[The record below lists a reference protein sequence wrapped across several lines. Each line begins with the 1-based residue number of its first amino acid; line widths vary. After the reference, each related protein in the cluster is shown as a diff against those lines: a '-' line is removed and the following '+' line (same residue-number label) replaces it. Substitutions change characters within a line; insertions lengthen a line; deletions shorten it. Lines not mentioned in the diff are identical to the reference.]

1 MVSKSID
8 EINSDNYITLEKEVI
23 TIIEKGPRFGYKCNK
38 IPSNALNNFISND
51 AKIITKQIG
60 WYIKSIGCC
69 HLFKKDTTYKIF
81 IDNYG
86 NIYSFTYKGSYSK
99 YVSSNW
105 KCWCNHK
112 YEKKLSKTI
121 IDIINLIIENVCFTQ
136 TINDTN
142 HFESI
147 IQGIVKIKI
156 NKQLEK
162 NNNKNIDYNFICSI
176 THEIMT
182 DPVITSDGHTY
193 ERSAI
198 EKWLNYNNHS
208 PMTREIITKDS
219 IVPNI
224 ALRDIISKH
233 LKKN

>member
-1 MVSKSID
+1 MVSKSVD
-8 EINSDNYITLEKEVI
+8 EINSTNYNILEKEVI
-23 TIIEKGPRFGYKCNK
+23 DIIEKGTRFGRKYNT
-38 IPSNALNNFISND
+38 IPSNALNNYFSND
-51 AKIITKQIG
+51 AKIITKQIC
-60 WYIKSIGCC
+60 WYIKPIGCC
-69 HLFKKDTTYKIF
+69 HLFKKDTMYKIF

-86 NIYSFTYKGSYSK
+86 NIYNFNYKGSYSK

-136 TINDTN
+136 IINDGN

-147 IQGIVKIKI
+147 IQGIVKI
-156 NKQLEK
+156 NEQLEK
-162 NNNKNIDYNFICSI
+162 NNNENIDYNFICSI

-198 EKWLNYNNHS
+198 EKWLNNNEQS
-208 PMTREIITKDS
+208 PMTREIITRNS
-219 IVPNI
+219 LVPNI
-224 ALRDIISKH
+224 ALRNIIKQS
-233 LKKN
+233 KKN

>member
-1 MVSKSID
+1 MVSKSVN

-23 TIIEKGPRFGYKCNK
+23 NIIEKGPRFGYKCNT

-51 AKIITKQIG
+51 AKIITKQIC
-60 WYIKSIGCC
+60 WYIKPMGCC

-99 YVSSNW
+99 YISSNW
-105 KCWCNHK
+105 QYWCNYK
-112 YEKKLSKTI
+112 YEKKLPKTL

-142 HFESI
+142 HFQSI

-233 LKKN
+233 FKKK

>member
-1 MVSKSID
+1 MVSKSVN
-8 EINSDNYITLEKEVI
+8 EINSDNYITLKKEVI
-23 TIIEKGPRFGYKCNK
+23 NIIEKGPRFGYKCNK

-51 AKIITKQIG
+51 AKIITKQIC
-60 WYIKSIGCC
+60 WYIKPMGCC
-69 HLFKKDTTYKIF
+69 HLFKKDTMYKIF

-86 NIYSFTYKGSYSK
+86 NIYSFTYKGLYSK
-99 YVSSNW
+99 YISSNW

-142 HFESI
+142 HFQSI

-162 NNNKNIDYNFICSI
+162 NNNQNIDYNFICSI

-193 ERSAI
+193 EKSAI

>member
-1 MVSKSID
+1 MVSKSVN

-23 TIIEKGPRFGYKCNK
+23 NIIEKGPRFGYKCNT

-51 AKIITKQIG
+51 AKIITKQIC
-60 WYIKSIGCC
+60 WYIKPMGCC

-99 YVSSNW
+99 YIYSNW
-105 KCWCNHK
+105 QCWCNHK

-121 IDIINLIIENVCFTQ
+121 IDIINLIIENGCFTQ
-136 TINDTN
+136 IINDTN
-142 HFESI
+142 HFQSI

-162 NNNKNIDYNFICSI
+162 NNNQNIDYNFICSI

-198 EKWLNYNNHS
+198 EKWLNYNKHS

-224 ALRDIISKH
+224 ALRDIINKH

>member
-1 MVSKSID
+1 MISKSVN

-23 TIIEKGPRFGYKCNK
+23 NIIEKGPRFGYKCNT

-51 AKIITKQIG
+51 AKIITKQIC
-60 WYIKSIGCC
+60 WYIKPMGCC

-99 YVSSNW
+99 YISSNW
-105 KCWCNHK
+105 QCWCNYK

-121 IDIINLIIENVCFTQ
+121 IDIINLIIENGFFTQ
-136 TINDTN
+136 IINDGN

-162 NNNKNIDYNFICSI
+162 NNNQNIDYNFICSI
-176 THEIMT
+176 THEIMI

-198 EKWLNYNNHS
+198 EKWLNYNNYS

>member
-1 MVSKSID
+1 M
-8 EINSDNYITLEKEVI
+8 Y
-23 TIIEKGPRFGYKCNK
+23 
-38 IPSNALNNFISND
+38 
-51 AKIITKQIG
+51 
-60 WYIKSIGCC
+60 
-69 HLFKKDTTYKIF
+69 H
-81 IDNYG
+81 YG

-99 YVSSNW
+99 YISSNW

-136 TINDTN
+136 IINDGN

-208 PMTREIITKDS
+208 PLTREIITRDS
-219 IVPNI
+219 LVPNI

>member
-8 EINSDNYITLEKEVI
+8 EINSDNYITLKKEVI
-23 TIIEKGPRFGYKCNK
+23 NIIEKGPRFGYKCNT

-51 AKIITKQIG
+51 AKIINKEIG
-60 WYIKSIGCC
+60 WYIKPMGCC

-99 YVSSNW
+99 YISSNW
-105 KCWCNHK
+105 QCWCNHK
-112 YEKKLSKTI
+112 YERKLSKTI

-142 HFESI
+142 HFQSI

-162 NNNKNIDYNFICSI
+162 NNNQNIDYNFICSI

-224 ALRDIISKH
+224 ALRDIINKH

>member
-1 MVSKSID
+1 MVSKSVN
-8 EINSDNYITLEKEVI
+8 EINSHNYITLEKEVI
-23 TIIEKGPRFGYKCNK
+23 NIIEKGPRFGYKCNT

-51 AKIITKQIG
+51 AKIITKQIC
-60 WYIKSIGCC
+60 WYIKPMGCC

-99 YVSSNW
+99 YISSNW

-142 HFESI
+142 HFQSI

-162 NNNKNIDYNFICSI
+162 NNNQNIDYNFICSI

-198 EKWLNYNNHS
+198 EKWLNYNNQS

>member
-8 EINSDNYITLEKEVI
+8 EINSDNYITLKKEVI
-23 TIIEKGPRFGYKCNK
+23 TIIEKGPRFGYKCNT

-51 AKIITKQIG
+51 AKIINKHIC
-60 WYIKSIGCC
+60 WYIKPMGCC

-99 YVSSNW
+99 YISSNW
-105 KCWCNHK
+105 QCWCNHK

-121 IDIINLIIENVCFTQ
+121 IDIINLIIENGCFTQ
-136 TINDTN
+136 IINDGN

-162 NNNKNIDYNFICSI
+162 NNNQNIDYNFICSI
-176 THEIMT
+176 THEIMI

-208 PMTREIITKDS
+208 PMTREIITRDS

-224 ALRDIISKH
+224 ALRDIISKNF
-233 LKKN
+233 KKN

>member
-1 MVSKSID
+1 MISKSVN
-8 EINSDNYITLEKEVI
+8 EINLDNYITLEKEVI
-23 TIIEKGPRFGYKCNK
+23 NIIEKGPRFGYKCNT

-51 AKIITKQIG
+51 AKIITKQIC
-60 WYIKSIGCC
+60 WYIKPMGCC

-99 YVSSNW
+99 YISSNW

-142 HFESI
+142 HFQSI

-162 NNNKNIDYNFICSI
+162 NNNQNIDYNFICSI
-176 THEIMT
+176 THEIMI

>member
-1 MVSKSID
+1 MASKSIN
-8 EINSDNYITLEKEVI
+8 EINLNNYITLEKE
-23 TIIEKGPRFGYKCNK
+23 IINIIKKGPRFGYKCNT
-38 IPSNALNNFISND
+38 IPSNALKYFND
-51 AKIITKQIG
+51 VKIIIKHIC
-60 WYIKSIGCC
+60 WYIKPIGCC
-69 HLFKKDTTYKIF
+69 HLFKKDKMYKIF

-105 KCWCNHK
+105 QCWCNHK

-121 IDIINLIIENVCFTQ
+121 IDIINLIIENGFFTQ
-136 TINDTN
+136 IINDGN

-156 NKQLEK
+156 NKQLEE

-176 THEIMT
+176 THEIMI

-208 PMTREIITKDS
+208 PMTREIITRDS

>member
-51 AKIITKQIG
+51 AKIITKQIC
-60 WYIKSIGCC
+60 WYIKPMGCC

>member
-8 EINSDNYITLEKEVI
+8 EINSDNYITLKKEVI
-23 TIIEKGPRFGYKCNK
+23 TIIEKGPRFGYKCNT

-51 AKIITKQIG
+51 AKIINKQIG
-60 WYIKSIGCC
+60 WYIKPMGCC

-99 YVSSNW
+99 YISSNW
-105 KCWCNHK
+105 QCWYNHK
-112 YEKKLSKTI
+112 YEKKLSKTL

-142 HFESI
+142 HFQSI

-198 EKWLNYNNHS
+198 EKWLNYNIHS

-224 ALRDIISKH
+224 ALRDIINKH

>member
-1 MVSKSID
+1 MVSKSVT
-8 EINSDNYITLEKEVI
+8 EINLDNYITLEKEVI
-23 TIIEKGPRFGYKCNK
+23 NIIEKGPRFGYKCNT

-51 AKIITKQIG
+51 AKIITKQIC
-60 WYIKSIGCC
+60 WYIKPMGCC

-99 YVSSNW
+99 YISSNW

-162 NNNKNIDYNFICSI
+162 NNNQNIDYNFICSI
-176 THEIMT
+176 THEIMI

-233 LKKN
+233 FKKK